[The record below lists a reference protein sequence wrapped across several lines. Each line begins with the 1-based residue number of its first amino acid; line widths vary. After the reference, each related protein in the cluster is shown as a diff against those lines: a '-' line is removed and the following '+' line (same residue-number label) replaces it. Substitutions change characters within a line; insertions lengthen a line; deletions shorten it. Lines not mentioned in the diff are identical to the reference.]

1 MVSLLFEI
9 LGFPNIYISARAHS
23 PAAKW
28 FINFCSKRVPTI
40 HWQPLRFLI
49 VFLSNGKLAKHRKI
63 GQPQQLT
70 RFIAMHMQIHKYTN
84 TQIHKYANTQRQRQH
99 RRVGH
104 QQQVTGFMWRNS
116 RITSHSIPALS
127 RVGRHYHRD
136 SRGII
141 WHERRSV
148 ESIVQRVHGCI
159 RHIALSY
166 VHKYTKYANTQIQ
179 IHKHTNT
186 RAHVGAG
193 FPHCPTCPRLH
204 KARHAQ
210 RSRAALCCHT
220 T

>member
-1 MVSLLFEI
+1 MPDLHGGALHTRWVGRGCMRCIRMCCCIITSRCKNSHLEIIQRVPPYHTALFAFRCKKNILSIMVSLLFEI

-63 GQPQQLT
+63 GQSQQIT

-104 QQQVTGFMWRNS
+104 QQQVTGFM
-116 RITSHSIPALS
+116 
-127 RVGRHYHRD
+127 
-136 SRGII
+136 
-141 WHERRSV
+141 
-148 ESIVQRVHGCI
+148 
-159 RHIALSY
+159 
-166 VHKYTKYANTQIQ
+166 
-179 IHKHTNT
+179 
-186 RAHVGAG
+186 
-193 FPHCPTCPRLH
+193 
-204 KARHAQ
+204 
-210 RSRAALCCHT
+210 
-220 T
+220 